1 MRGDTPLR
9 RAVDLL
15 LSAPALLL
23 LAPLLGAIALAVRL
37 ESPGPALFQQRR
49 VGRQGRSFAILKFR
63 SMVRDAERLG
73 PQISGR
79 RDPRITRVGRLL
91 RGTKLDE
98 LPQLVNVARG
108 EMTLIGP
115 RAEVPDMVREYTAE
129 ERDTLLVRPG
139 LTGPGQ
145 LHFTTEQAAA
155 LDAAADAEAWYR
167 EHQLHAKLAL
177 DLEYLRRRSLA
188 ADLRLLAR
196 TVAAMVGA
204 AGRGRNA

>member
-15 LSAPALLL
+15 LTVPALVLV
-23 LAPLLGAIALAVRL
+23 APLLAVIALGVRL
-37 ESPGPALFQQRR
+37 GSPGPALFRQRR
-49 VGRQGRSFAILKFR
+49 VGRGGRPFAILKFR

-79 RDPRITRVGRLL
+79 RDPRITGLGRLL
-91 RGTKLDE
+91 RATKLDE
-98 LPQLVNVARG
+98 LPQLVNVVRG

-115 RAEVPDMVREYTAE
+115 RAEVPDMVRSYTDE
-129 ERDTLLVRPG
+129 ERQTLRVRPG

-145 LHFTTEQAAA
+145 LHFTTDQAAL
-155 LDAAADAEAWYR
+155 LDTAADAEAWYR

-177 DLEYLRRRSLA
+177 DLDYLRHRSLG
-188 ADLRLLAR
+188 ADVGLLLR
-196 TVAAMVGA
+196 TVAVMLGT
-204 AGRGRNA
+204 GRGARG

>member
-1 MRGDTPLR
+1 VRGDTPLR

-15 LSAPALLL
+15 LTVPALVV

-37 ESPGPALFQQRR
+37 ESPGPALFRQRR
-49 VGRQGRSFAILKFR
+49 IGRQERPFAILKFR

-79 RDPRITRVGRLL
+79 RDPRITRMGRLL
-91 RGTKLDE
+91 RASKLDE

-115 RAEVPDMVREYTAE
+115 RAEVPDMVRAYTEE
-129 ERDTLLVRPG
+129 ERATLLVRPG

-145 LHFTTEQAAA
+145 LHFTTEQASL
-155 LDAAADAEAWYR
+155 LDTATNAEAWYR
-167 EHQLHAKLAL
+167 DHQLHAKLAL

-188 ADLRLLAR
+188 DDVRLLAR
-196 TVAAMVGA
+196 TVAVMLG
-204 AGRGRNA
+204 AGRGSRA